1 MSSERHVHL
10 DRRAV
15 LLVVGCTVL
24 WGLGQ
29 IASKVALAQIPPLT
43 QGGLRSVGAAL
54 LVLAW
59 ARWRGIPLWER
70 DGTLVP
76 GLIAGT
82 LFAAEFG
89 AIYSALQ
96 FTTAG
101 RMTVFLYLAP
111 FVVAIGMVFISRSEG
126 LRGLALAGLVT
137 AFAGVAFAFLD
148 SLTTS
153 GAGSRQWLGD
163 LLAGLAALG
172 WGATTLVIRATRL
185 GPVHPA
191 KTLLYQLAVSGVGL
205 TTVGWLSGERV
216 QWPLTPINAGALAFQ
231 IIVVGSSS
239 YLVWFWLIRTYSA
252 TKLSAFTLLTPVV
265 ALVAGAVLLHEA
277 VTPRTL
283 VALVAVCLGLVAVNL
298 RPRRPQ
304 RALSRD

>member
-1 MSSERHVHL
+1 MSSERQVHL

-24 WGLGQ
+24 WGFGQ

-43 QGGLRSVGAAL
+43 QGGLRSIGAAL

-59 ARWRGIPLWER
+59 ARWRGIPLLER
-70 DGTLVP
+70 DRTLLP
-76 GLIAGT
+76 GLIAGS

-89 AIYSALQ
+89 ALYSALQ

-111 FVVAIGMVFISRSEG
+111 FVVAIGMAFISRAER
-126 LRGLALAGLVT
+126 LRGLALVGLVA

-148 SLTTS
+148 SLTAA

-163 LLAGLAALG
+163 VLAGLAALG

-191 KTLLYQLAVSGVGL
+191 KTLLYQLGISGIGL
-205 TTVGWLSGERV
+205 TTVGWFAGERA
-216 QWPLTPINAGALAFQ
+216 QWPLTPITAGALAFQ
-231 IIVVGSSS
+231 VIVVSSAS

-265 ALVAGAVLLHEA
+265 ALVAGAVLLREP
-277 VTPRTL
+277 VTPRIL

-298 RPRRPQ
+298 RRRAPRG
-304 RALSRD
+304 S